1 MGRVRLLGAGT
12 GKGCAH
18 ILGLAGEEHLA
29 EETEGGW

>member
-1 MGRVRLLGAGT
+1 MGPGT

-18 ILGLAGEEHLA
+18 IAGLAGEEHLA